1 MNVGISGLRR
11 ELRNYVDAALARMFV
26 WTLTANTSALG
37 NEDHVAQGDNDDNP
51 TPGQR
56 PVRRVEPFGMRSRPP
71 AKQRSLSLRL
81 GSSTV
86 LYLGIASDGG
96 YGPKDLADGEVVL
109 YSKNVPQGVRLMDNG
124 DVALASKA
132 GQVVSVNGTTYAM
145 PKWDD
150 YSTDL
155 DTLIGAVAGMPVAVN
170 LFDAITNM
178 NTIRAAFTA
187 FQTAKLA
194 ALDYKSTKAKNG

>member
-86 LYLGIASDGG
+86 LYLGVASDGG

-124 DVALASKA
+124 DVALTSKA
-132 GQVVSVNGTTYAM
+132 GQVVSANGTTVGALM
-145 PKWDD
+145 TTGFMTALGTFL
-150 YSTDL
+150 SSCITA
-155 DTLIGAVAGMPVAVN
+155 TTIGTVAVAAQ
-170 LFDAITNM
+170 T
-178 NTIRAAFTA
+178 
-187 FQTAKLA
+187 FQTAISSDPNHFVSMKF
-194 ALDYKSTKAKNG
+194 KHG